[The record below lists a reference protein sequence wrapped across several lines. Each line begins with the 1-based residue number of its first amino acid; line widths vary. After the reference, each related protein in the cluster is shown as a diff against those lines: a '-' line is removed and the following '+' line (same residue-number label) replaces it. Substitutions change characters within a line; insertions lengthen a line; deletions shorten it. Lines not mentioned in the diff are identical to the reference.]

1 MRLNDKEII
10 AIKSVVK
17 EFDSNAEV
25 KLYGSRVDDAKK
37 GGDID
42 LLIISEILELTPVLF
57 DSLERVKKYSTKFP

>member
-10 AIKSVVK
+10 AIKSVIK
-17 EFDSNAEV
+17 GFDTNAEV